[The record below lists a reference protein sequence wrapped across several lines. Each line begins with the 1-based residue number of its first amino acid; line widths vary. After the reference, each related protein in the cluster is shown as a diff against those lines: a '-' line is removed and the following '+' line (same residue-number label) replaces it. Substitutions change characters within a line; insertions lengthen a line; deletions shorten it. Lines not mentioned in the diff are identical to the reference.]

1 MPEKCRK
8 KTDMPEQSQT
18 AINMKS
24 LAQVFKCWDFTTRLG
39 AHPFSRLGVVD
50 TYRASSG
57 YADSKAGCGRALREL
72 LMQVVDALAPS
83 GEDPEAHDKRWRSHI
98 ILRERYMNGLGPDYV
113 AEILG
118 IARSTYNHEQKRALE
133 EAADMLRAW
142 EAEGLP
148 AGTLPEV
155 EGDLAAHAPPF
166 TPPPRPPQGLVGREN
181 LMARVRE
188 RLSPESGD
196 RWLALHGLPGVG
208 KTSLAIELAHDPDL
222 RQRYPDGVLWAGL
235 GVEPDPSHWLM
246 LWGTALGI
254 RPETLAALADTRQQA
269 QAVHAAIGER
279 CILLV
284 VDDVWKTEDG
294 LIFRMG
300 GPNTAVLFTTRFP
313 AVAHELAPEG
323 TIPVEELDEEQ
334 GIQLL
339 GRYVPS
345 LAHRRESTA
354 QELVNLASGL
364 PMALVLIGGYLRR
377 EAYSGQ
383 SRRLAGAIEQLR
395 AIDQVLE
402 VPGSHSAKEGRA
414 DLAPGEALTL
424 RKVIELSEA
433 VLSPA
438 GVTSLH
444 ELALHPPKPASFP
457 EAAALAILEHGASA
471 MDELVD
477 MGLLE
482 VVGDERYSMHSAIN
496 AFGRL
501 EVVGSQA
508 QARYI
513 AFWLEFLERGETN
526 VPRVLPEMNNIM
538 RALELASEI
547 GDGSDFVRGV
557 NDFYPYLERSG
568 QVERGASLLD
578 AAREHA
584 EKLADQMEMLRIL
597 AHLGRAYQRLGNYDK
612 ASASYQA
619 ALDLKVTKKA
629 HDLRC
634 ACLQGLGVVAFSQ
647 GDFTAA
653 ADYYAEGLSQAR
665 QHDLV
670 DRQAALLSN
679 QATLFVSQADPE
691 QAMTRFRES
700 LRLAR
705 ILTDR
710 SLEAVLLSNLGALAA
725 QEGDLV
731 AAETYFEE
739 SYELARAGGERL
751 SMAILLHNLGTL
763 ANDRG
768 DPERAKVYFEQALG
782 EARQMGDRAQASR
795 ILANLGA
802 LHTAQGEYELA
813 ETRLKEGLV
822 LAEAIQHVE
831 NRILLYIN
839 LAELARFSEN
849 LDEAKDYLDQ
859 AEALAA
865 KARHQRYENVIAE
878 MRAGLG
884 TG

>member
-1 MPEKCRK
+1 
-8 KTDMPEQSQT
+8 MPEQSQT
-18 AINMKS
+18 AINAKS
-24 LAQVFKCWDFTTRLG
+24 LAQVFKCWEFTTRLG
-39 AHPFSRLGVVD
+39 AHPFSRMGVVD
-50 TYRASSG
+50 TYRAASG
-57 YADSKAGCGRALREL
+57 YADSNAGCGRALREL
-72 LMQVVDALAPS
+72 LMQVVDELAPS
-83 GEDPEAHDKRWRSHI
+83 GEAPEAHDKRWRSHI

-118 IARSTYNHEQKRALE
+118 VARSTYNHEQKRALE
-133 EAADMLRAW
+133 EAADMVRAW

-155 EGDLAAHAPPF
+155 GEDLAAHGPPF

-181 LMARVRE
+181 LMAKVRE

-222 RQRYPDGVLWAGL
+222 RGRFPDGVLWAGL

-300 GPNTAVLFTTRFP
+300 GPNTAILFTTRFP

-323 TIPVEELDEEQ
+323 TIPVGELDEEQ

-345 LAHRRESTA
+345 LAQRRESTA
-354 QELVNLASGL
+354 LELVKLASGL

-383 SRRLAGAIEQLR
+383 SRRLAGAIEQLQ

-402 VPGSHSAKEGRA
+402 VPGSRSAKEGRA
-414 DLAPGEALTL
+414 DLDPGEALTL

-433 VLSPA
+433 VLSPG
-438 GVTSLH
+438 GVTGLH
-444 ELALHPPKPASFP
+444 ELALHPPKPVSFP
-457 EAAALAILEHGASA
+457 EAAALAILEHGASVL
-471 MDELVD
+471 DELVD

-496 AFGRL
+496 AYGRL
-501 EVVGSQA
+501 AVVDSRA

-513 AFWLEFLERGETN
+513 TFWLEFLERGEAD
-526 VPRVLPEMNNIM
+526 VPSVLPEMNNIM
-538 RALELASEI
+538 RALELAREE
-547 GDGSDFVRGV
+547 GDRSAFVCGV
-557 NDFYPYLERSG
+557 NDLYPYLERSG

-578 AAREHA
+578 AAHEHA

-619 ALDLKVTKKA
+619 ALDLNIAKKK

-653 ADYYAEGLSQAR
+653 AEYYVEGLSQAR
-665 QHDLV
+665 QYDLV
-670 DRQAALLSN
+670 HRQAALLSN
-679 QATLFVSQADPE
+679 QATLFVSQADPD

-705 ILTDR
+705 ILADR
-710 SLEAVLLSNLGALAA
+710 SLEAVLLSNLGSLAA
-725 QEGDLV
+725 QEGDLE

-768 DPERAKVYFEQALG
+768 DPERAKVYFEQALA
-782 EARQMGDRAQASR
+782 EARQIGDRAQASR

-802 LHTAQGEYELA
+802 LHTAQGEYEQA
-813 ETRLKEGLV
+813 EMLLKEGLA

-831 NRILLYIN
+831 NSILLYIN
-839 LAELARFSEN
+839 LAELARFREN
-849 LDEAKDYLDQ
+849 LDEAKDCLDQ
-859 AEALAA
+859 AEALAS
-865 KARHQRYENVIAE
+865 KAQHHRYQNVIAE
-878 MRAGLG
+878 MRADLG
-884 TG
+884 FN